1 MAGFISLDWRLFMN
15 IKIITGQQDVDI
27 EKYSCKFQ
35 GTTIVFPESRN
46 CHSYDLCE
54 DIMKEIQDFY
64 NDNRD
69 LVIVTYSE
77 VVLDAVRLWVAR
89 NSFEY
94 AECVNIL
101 SDGNIVNVPIDKNG
115 EMEKWIDGVFDIK
128 RIILKELFEI
138 RMSRK

>member
-1 MAGFISLDWRLFMN
+1 MN
-15 IKIITGQQDVDI
+15 IKIITGQQGVDI

-46 CHSYDLCE
+46 CHSYNLCE
-54 DIMKEIQDFY
+54 DVMKTVQEFY
-64 NDNRD
+64 DVDKD
-69 LVIVTYSE
+69 LMFVTYSE
-77 VVLDAVRLWVAR
+77 IVLDAVRLWVAR
-89 NSFEY
+89 NKFNG
-94 AECVNIL
+94 AECINIL
-101 SDGNIVNVPIDKNG
+101 SDENYINVPIDENG